1 MNAQSPSPSTAPHS
15 SEQGESA
22 EESCEPVIRLE
33 RVTLAYGPPAS
44 SRRDTWV
51 DHRGDVHERQPGSD
65 DRISRCG
72 KTMGPNN
79 PAPPARACRD
89 CVDAYL
95 RAYAANHDC
104 GKSQC
109 THRGGP

>member
-1 MNAQSPSPSTAPHS
+1 MNAQSSTPHTAPYS
-15 SEQGESA
+15 SEGSDPAGEV
-22 EESCEPVIRLE
+22 CEPVLRWE

-51 DHRGDVHERQPGSD
+51 DHQGYVHERRPGSH

-79 PAPPARACRD
+79 PAPPARACSE
-89 CVDAYL
+89 CVNAYL
-95 RAYAANHDC
+95 RVYAANHDC
-104 GKSQC
+104 RTSQC
-109 THRGGP
+109 THRGAP